1 MDLEK
6 HPSPFTNSVS
16 HHIWATKYRYRIDG
30 KHMDTTVEDTWHRV
44 ASALAAPEPQS
55 TRSFWTQ
62 QFQTLLH
69 NFRFLPGGRILA
81 GAGTQHRVTLFNC
94 FVMGVIPDSLEGI
107 FDSLKEG
114 ALTLQQGGGVGYDFS
129 TLRPAHSPARNTGNI
144 ASGPV
149 SFMRIWDTAAA
160 TIQSLGQRRSAMM
173 ATLRCDHPDIGT
185 FIHAKH
191 HTNGLEHFN
200 LSVQITDAFM
210 QALDR
215 NEPWSLVFPADAAAA
230 EDNQRS
236 ETVLR
241 SWPGRQQPVV
251 CRIYQ
256 VLPARQLWNDIAEAA
271 AATGDPGVLFVD
283 RINQENNLWYQESI
297 SATNPC
303 GEVPLPAYGACNL
316 GAFNLVEFVTRPFSP
331 AATFDFEALR
341 PMVNDAVRMLDN
353 AIDVSHFPLPAQAE
367 RERRT
372 RRIGIGV
379 TGLADAIA
387 MLGHHYDDSNAH
399 DFVIRLFT
407 LLRDEAYLASTQ
419 LATER
424 GAFPAF
430 DADMYLKGAFVTRL
444 PPAIRA
450 AIGKHGIR
458 NSHLLAVA
466 PTGTISLLANN
477 VSSGIEPVFD
487 FRMHRKIH
495 DITGDIEYPITD
507 YAVSLWHRLHDD
519 AALPSSFVAAADIS
533 PARQLQMQAAIQPLV
548 DNAIS
553 KTVSLDE
560 AAGHTEVAALF
571 RDAFRLGLKGC
582 TVFRRNQTRAVIR
595 TGDRQTDK

>member
-6 HPSPFTNSVS
+6 HPAPFTNPVS
-16 HHIWATKYRYRIDG
+16 HHIWETKYRYRIDG
-30 KHMDTTVEDTWHRV
+30 KHMDAAVEDTWHRV
-44 ASALAAPEPQS
+44 ASALAAPEPQP

-62 QFQTLLH
+62 RFQALLH

-94 FVMGVIPDSLEGI
+94 FVMGVIPVSLEGI

-173 ATLRCDHPDIGT
+173 ATLRCDHPDIEA

-191 HTNGLEHFN
+191 GANGLEHFN

-210 QALDR
+210 QALDH
-215 NEPWSLVFPADAAAA
+215 NEPWPLVFPAEAAAA
-230 EDNQRS
+230 EDNRRS
-236 ETVLR
+236 EAVLR
-241 SWPGRQQPVV
+241 SWPGYQQPVA
-251 CRIYQ
+251 CRTYQ

-331 AATFDFEALR
+331 AATFDFDALR

-387 MLGHHYDDSNAH
+387 MLGHRYDDSKAR

-407 LLRDEAYLASTQ
+407 TLRDEAYLASTQ
-419 LATER
+419 LAKER

-444 PPAIRA
+444 PPAVRA

-487 FRMHRKIH
+487 FRMRRKIH
-495 DITGDIEYPITD
+495 ETTGDIEYPVTD
-507 YAVSLWHRLHDD
+507 YAVSLWYRLHGD
-519 AALPSSFVAAADIS
+519 AALPSWFVSAADIS
-533 PARQLQMQAAIQPLV
+533 PVQQLQIQAAIQPLV

-553 KTVSLDE
+553 KTVSLDQ
-560 AAGHTEVAALF
+560 AAGYADVAALF
-571 RDAFRLGLKGC
+571 MDAFRFGLKGC

-595 TGDRQTDK
+595 PSDRQPGK